1 MSVDVSGKRF
11 TVPREITAS
20 GNFLTVKFYV
30 KDMPIPWS
38 LYNRISWYSGTPNQL
53 KYYREGD
60 NTGVTVYSA
69 GEWVSDAYYDIFSKI
84 TFATGTTLT
93 DSEYEWLTSFA
104 VEETLYLAEGDSLG
118 KVANAIRDRSWTV
131 GMYSFPDGFDAAIR
145 AIGNYYIGGSISWNQ
160 LSEDSNR
167 MTLTNYTTGSGTLAG
182 TTANSI
188 IGHVYLLLN
197 VVTEFDT
204 SETIAYRFYYN
215 GSAHSYSTVAPDVIY
230 KATTDTARIYYINFA
245 SAYHNKLIN
254 KMVLSPV
261 VIDLTDAF
269 GSEIADFL
277 YALQQETPQA
287 GTNKF
292 KELFPDDY
300 YPYQA
305 TPVLMS
311 FKPGDWPVNAGVQLH
326 GILTL
331 DGEGWHRDADEY
343 NNGVVLRKYAYPDM
357 DNVGMDWRYNDTY
370 DYFYTGDLYN
380 SIGALKIDDTSPIS
394 FITDAYPT
402 GGMILSTQGPA
413 DMTDG
418 YIYQK
423 SRNTS
428 IGQGI
433 ILYVKD
439 TSITSDHLNTFMAKI
454 AGKKLVVK
462 TATSSYYNP

>member
-30 KDMPIPWS
+30 KDMPIPRS

-60 NTGVTVYSA
+60 NTGVVVYNA

-84 TFATGTTLT
+84 TFATGATLS

-118 KVANAIRDRSWTV
+118 QVANAIRDRSWAV
-131 GMYSFPDGFDAAIR
+131 GMYNFPDGFDAAIR
-145 AIGNYYIGGSISWNQ
+145 AIGNYYTGGTVAWNQ
-160 LSEDSNR
+160 LSEDSNVK
-167 MTLTNYTTGSGTLAG
+167 TLENFTVVSSRYVGTSA
-182 TTANSI
+182 TSV

-197 VVTEFDT
+197 VVTEYSGEYTF
-204 SETIAYRFYYN
+204 RLYYN
-215 GSAHSYSTVAPDVIY
+215 GASHSYSDVTPPIMY
-230 KATTDTARIYYINFA
+230 KATTEASIYSLNFA
-245 SAYHNKLIN
+245 SAYTGNTVA
-254 KMVLSPV
+254 KMSFAPQA
-261 VIDLTDAF
+261 IDVTSVF
-269 GSEIADFL
+269 GSTIADYL
-277 YALQQETPQA
+277 YTLESGTA
-287 GTNKF
+287 GAGVAKF
-292 KELFPDDY
+292 QELFPDDY

-311 FKPGDWPVNAGVQLH
+311 FKPGDWPVNTGTELR
-326 GILTL
+326 GLLTL
-331 DGEGWHRDADEY
+331 DSEGWHRDADEY

-357 DNVGMDWRYNDTY
+357 DNVGLDWRYNNTY

-439 TSITSDHLNTFMAKI
+439 TSITSDHLNTFMTKI
-454 AGKKLVVK
+454 AGKKLVIK
-462 TATSSYYNP
+462 SATSSYYNP